1 MDIKKIIFFHT
12 LLEKEVVCNTID
24 EVLEK
29 ISSFGASEHSGEVV
43 IYGTT
48 GEVQHTF
55 AFNEVGERELKSAI
69 KSYGGNLGVSSENK
83 PAI

>member
-1 MDIKKIIFFHT
+1 MDTKKIVFFHT
-12 LLEKEVVCNTID
+12 LLEKEIVCKSID

-29 ISSFGASEHSGEVV
+29 ISSFSVSEHSGEVV
-43 IYGTT
+43 IYDPS

-55 AFNEVGERELKSAI
+55 AFSSVGEKELKSAI
-69 KSYGGNLGVSSENK
+69 KSYDPNLGALSENK